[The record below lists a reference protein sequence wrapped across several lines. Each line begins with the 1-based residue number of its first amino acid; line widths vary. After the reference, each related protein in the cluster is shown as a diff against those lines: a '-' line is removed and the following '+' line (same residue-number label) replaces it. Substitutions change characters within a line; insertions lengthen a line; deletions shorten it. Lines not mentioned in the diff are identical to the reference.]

1 MQHRDKSWKKS
12 SIANLAK
19 LYQPKTLNTNELV
32 TNGTY
37 LVYGANGIIG
47 QYNEYNHENC
57 EIAVACRGNSCG
69 TINMTLP
76 QSWITGNA
84 MVVSPTLNFPYKE
97 YLYYTL
103 LCINISY
110 LASGSGQPQ
119 LTRENMSLYNVCIPP
134 IDKVEEFENLAIKAR
149 KIIIKN
155 EQENIRL
162 TSLRSWLLPML
173 MNGQAYVSD

>member
-1 MQHRDKSWKKS
+1 MCE
-12 SIANLAK
+12 IFN
-19 LYQPKTLNTNELV
+19 QPKTLNTNELV

-134 IDKVEEFENLAIKAR
+134 IDKVEEFENLASKAR